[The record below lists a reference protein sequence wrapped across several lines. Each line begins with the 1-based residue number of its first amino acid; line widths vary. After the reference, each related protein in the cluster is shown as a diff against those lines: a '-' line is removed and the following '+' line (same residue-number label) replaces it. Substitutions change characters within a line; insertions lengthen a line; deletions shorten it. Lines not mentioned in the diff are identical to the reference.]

1 MADSTIRI
9 NSPAVVGEV
18 LDNEAVIINLGTGAY
33 YSLNNSGSLLWTYIE
48 QGTTRTNLIATL
60 LNRYEV
66 SEPLATRH
74 IEHFLSVLQDE
85 ELILNLDNDTSNLP
99 NNPPFTAEKLSFEPP
114 HLMKYTD
121 MQELILLDPIH
132 DVDEKGWPHIKQI

>member
-1 MADSTIRI
+1 MSHSTIRI

-18 LDNEAVIINLGTGAY
+18 LDDEAVIIHLGTGAY
-33 YSLNNSGSLLWTYIE
+33 YSLNNSGSLLWTDIE
-48 QGTTRTNLIATL
+48 QGTTRSNLVGKL
-60 LNRYEV
+60 LDRYEV

-74 IEHFLSVLQDE
+74 IEHFLAVLQDE
-85 ELILNLDNDTSNLP
+85 ALIVNLDNDTSNLP
-99 NNPPFTAEKLSFEPP
+99 ISLPVGAEKLSYEPP
-114 HLMKYTD
+114 QLMKYTD

>member
-1 MADSTIRI
+1 MAHSTIRI

-33 YSLNNSGSLLWTYIE
+33 YSINISGSFLWTHIE
-48 QGTTRTNLIATL
+48 QGTNRSNLIGAL
-60 LNRYEV
+60 LDRYEV

-74 IEHFLSVLQDE
+74 IEHFLAVLQDE
-85 ELILNLDNDTSNLP
+85 ALIVNLVNDTGNLP
-99 NNPPFTAEKLSFEPP
+99 TNPPVAAEKLSFEPP
-114 HLMKYTD
+114 QLMKYTD

-132 DVDEKGWPHIKQI
+132 DVDEKGWPHIKQN